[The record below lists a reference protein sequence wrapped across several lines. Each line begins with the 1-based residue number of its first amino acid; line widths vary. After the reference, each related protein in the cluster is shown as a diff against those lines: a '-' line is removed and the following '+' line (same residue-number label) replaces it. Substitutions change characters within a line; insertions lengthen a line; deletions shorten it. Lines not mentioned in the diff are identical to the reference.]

1 MFLYSNSHP
10 LVEQRRH
17 LALGTVLRIE
27 LSPREIKRTLR
38 TVLHKLKLRS
48 NLRVSIPELAQA
60 VPPGDMVGEV
70 EPLRLVLR
78 ESGHSLLVRGV
89 SKLAV

>member
-1 MFLYSNSHP
+1 
-10 LVEQRRH
+10 
-17 LALGTVLRIE
+17 
-27 LSPREIKRTLR
+27 
-38 TVLHKLKLRS
+38 
-48 NLRVSIPELAQA
+48 
-60 VPPGDMVGEV
+60 MVGEV